1 MKNII
6 LNFDEMGSKKDA
18 ATRAIIKAFAKAK
31 AEVVQGDVSQ
41 GVKRTSGISY
51 REMLLTFN
59 DSQTVTLLVKKTGDI
74 YQVKL
79 NGKVIPIK
87 NQDDHQAAVNEIA
100 ARMDAGR
107 TAFQKK
113 LAAARVEL
121 PKEIKS
127 AAPKIE
133 AALGEKLKALDE
145 AIEATK
151 GEIAKLDQEAIEAV

>member
-6 LNFDEMGSKKDA
+6 LDFDEMGNKKDA
-18 ATRAIIKAFAKAK
+18 ATKAIIKAFAKAK

-59 DSQTVTLLVKKTGDI
+59 DSQTVTLFVKKTGDI

-87 NQDDHQAAVNEIA
+87 NQDDHQAAINEIA
-100 ARMDAGR
+100 ARMESGR

-133 AALGEKLKALDE
+133 AALTEKLKALDE
-145 AIEATK
+145 AISATK
-151 GEIAKLDQEAIEAV
+151 DEIKNLDEGAAE